1 MDFKEIDNK
10 TAAELQRELND
21 SQEALRDLRFKASNH
36 QLKNV
41 RAIRQ
46 AKKHVAR
53 LQTSLTKK
61 SKQA

>member
-10 TAAELQRELND
+10 SVTELQRELSE
-21 SQEALRDLRFKASNH
+21 SQEKLRDLRFKSSNH

-41 RAIRQ
+41 RAIRE

-53 LQTSLTKK
+53 LNTSLTKK